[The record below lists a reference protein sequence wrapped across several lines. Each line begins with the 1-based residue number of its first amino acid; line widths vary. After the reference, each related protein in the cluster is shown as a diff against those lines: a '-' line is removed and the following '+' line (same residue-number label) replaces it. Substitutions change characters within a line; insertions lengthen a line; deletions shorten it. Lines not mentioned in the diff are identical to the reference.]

1 MKEQKK
7 FNVIFYNRVEG
18 DKPIV
23 SFMEELNVKLRRK
36 AIDSLSVLEEYGNE
50 LREPYSKSMGKGLF
64 ELRVTFGND
73 TIRIFYFFQTDFN
86 IVVTSGYVK
95 KTERTPQRELSR
107 ARKYMKD
114 YLRRDIHGW
123 Y

>member
-114 YLRRDIHGW
+114 YLRRDIHG
-123 Y
+123 